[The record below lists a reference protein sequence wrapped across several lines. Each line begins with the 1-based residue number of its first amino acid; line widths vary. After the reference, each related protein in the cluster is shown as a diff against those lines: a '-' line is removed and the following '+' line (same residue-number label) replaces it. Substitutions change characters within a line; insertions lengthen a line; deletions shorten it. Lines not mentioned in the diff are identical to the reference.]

1 MVSAFVGFWGKT
13 QFERIVKMKRI
24 AHKTLVLTVGVLA
37 VTLFIAGCQ
46 DEQKQTNTIGNDKR
60 SKLVAAQNV
69 ALKKTIEKQKLRH
82 AGEMQRQRKLHEKK
96 MKQQKK
102 PLDACRK
109 QNKILED
116 MSREG
121 VESYMRSV
129 LGPLVDENEKLRKE
143 NEALK
148 VQVRNLKGQIDK
160 LKAEIGML
168 KERSQAGE
176 S

>member
-1 MVSAFVGFWGKT
+1 VVPAFVGFWGKT
-13 QFERIVKMKRI
+13 QFERIVKMKRT

-60 SKLVAAQNV
+60 SKLVAAENV
-69 ALKKTIEKQKLRH
+69 ALKRTIEEQKLQH
-82 AGEMQRQRKLHEKK
+82 AGQMQKQSRRHDKEMR
-96 MKQQKK
+96 QQKK
-102 PLDACRK
+102 RLDACQK
-109 QNKILED
+109 ENKLLED
-116 MSREG
+116 MSKER

-148 VQVRNLKGQIDK
+148 VQVQNLKGQVDR
-160 LKAEIGML
+160 LKAE
-168 KERSQAGE
+168 
-176 S
+176 